1 MELALS
7 ENIRSFRKER
17 SLTQEQ
23 LSEALGVTPGAVYKW
38 EAGLSVPELPVIVKL
53 ADFFDTSVDVLLG
66 YKIRNNSMDAISD
79 RLNTYIRNSDPAAL
93 PEAEKALKKYPN
105 SFMVVHGCAQVYNVF
120 GSENHDPVYLRRALE
135 LYEQA
140 LLLIPQNTGSQVS
153 EYTIYGEIGGI
164 YTLMGEPEKGVEIL
178 KKHNTGGMFDESI
191 GGTLALFMNRTEE
204 AVPFLSNA
212 LLDCVIRLWGCVIG
226 FGAVFSARK
235 DYASVQEIARWGL
248 EVLSGIRNAG
258 RTGYTDKT
266 AAVLTVLLA
275 HAQLH
280 LLVGFR
286 GKFGEETDVP
296 ALAGALAAQDVG
308 LGDALQIILLHH
320 VLVLAADALGQL
332 GTPEAVCLHRTA
344 QLGMEEYGVR
354 GFPVTVTPSA
364 AVGRAAHPSL
374 QGVVV
379 QDGGLL
385 LGGRAAHTPCQV
397 NLYAR
402 QRMLGE
408 GHAQDAAVG
417 RGRCLYADAVVGE
430 HGRVVARPC
439 RLALLVIA

>member
-7 ENIRSFRKER
+7 ENIRAFRKER

-66 YKIRNNSMDAISD
+66 YKIRNNSMEAISD

-248 EVLSGIRNAG
+248 EVLSGIRNTG

-275 HAQLH
+275 SLREA
-280 LLVGFR
+280 
-286 GKFGEETDVP
+286 
-296 ALAGALAAQDVG
+296 AALAASFDASPYYG
-308 LGDALQIILLHH
+308 LSAFRFVSAPKEGSVHDGMGGTAGESVAFILDKLRDPD
-320 VLVLAADALGQL
+320 LASLW
-332 GTPEAVCLHRTA
+332 
-344 QLGMEEYGVR
+344 EEVR
-354 GFPVTVTPSA
+354 NSVPPQA
-364 AVGRAAHPSL
+364 EE
-374 QGVVV
+374 
-379 QDGGLL
+379 GGKK
-385 LGGRAAHTPCQV
+385 Q
-397 NLYAR
+397 
-402 QRMLGE
+402 
-408 GHAQDAAVG
+408 
-417 RGRCLYADAVVGE
+417 
-430 HGRVVARPC
+430 
-439 RLALLVIA
+439 

>member
-1 MELALS
+1 M
-7 ENIRSFRKER
+7 N
-17 SLTQEQ
+17 
-23 LSEALGVTPGAVYKW
+23 
-38 EAGLSVPELPVIVKL
+38 
-53 ADFFDTSVDVLLG
+53 
-66 YKIRNNSMDAISD
+66 
-79 RLNTYIRNSDPAAL
+79 
-93 PEAEKALKKYPN
+93 
-105 SFMVVHGCAQVYNVF
+105 
-120 GSENHDPVYLRRALE
+120 YLRRALE

-248 EVLSGIRNAG
+248 EVLSGIRNTG

-280 LLVGFR
+280 LENAEDARDSLR
-286 GKFGEETDVP
+286 E
-296 ALAGALAAQDVG
+296 AAALAASFDASPYYG
-308 LGDALQIILLHH
+308 LSAFRFVSAPKEGSVHDGMGGTAGESVAFILDKLRDPD
-320 VLVLAADALGQL
+320 LASLW
-332 GTPEAVCLHRTA
+332 
-344 QLGMEEYGVR
+344 EEVR
-354 GFPVTVTPSA
+354 NSVPPQA
-364 AVGRAAHPSL
+364 EE
-374 QGVVV
+374 
-379 QDGGLL
+379 GGKK
-385 LGGRAAHTPCQV
+385 Q
-397 NLYAR
+397 
-402 QRMLGE
+402 
-408 GHAQDAAVG
+408 
-417 RGRCLYADAVVGE
+417 
-430 HGRVVARPC
+430 
-439 RLALLVIA
+439 

>member
-1 MELALS
+1 MEITLS
-7 ENIRSFRKER
+7 ENIRAFRKQR

-38 EAGLSVPELPVIVKL
+38 EAGLSVPELPVIVML

-66 YKIRNNSMDAISD
+66 YKIRSNSMDAISD
-79 RLNTYIRNSDPAAL
+79 RLNTYVRNSDPAAL

-105 SFMVVHGCAQVYNVF
+105 SFTVVHGCAQVYNVF

-140 LLLIPQNTGSQVS
+140 LLLIPQNTASQVS

-178 KKHNTGGMFDESI
+178 KKHNTGGMFDEAI
-191 GGTLALFMNRTEE
+191 GETLALFLNRTEE
-204 AVPFLSNA
+204 AMPFLSGA

-258 RTGYTDKT
+258 QM

-280 LLVGFR
+280 MKNAEDARDSLR
-286 GKFGEETDVP
+286 K
-296 ALAGALAAQDVG
+296 AAALAASF
-308 LGDALQIILLHH
+308 DASPFYGISAFRFVSAPKEGSVHDGMGGTAGESVAFILDKLRDPD
-320 VLVLAADALGQL
+320 LASLW
-332 GTPEAVCLHRTA
+332 
-344 QLGMEEYGVR
+344 EEVR
-354 GFPVTVTPSA
+354 NSVPPQA
-364 AVGRAAHPSL
+364 EE
-374 QGVVV
+374 
-379 QDGGLL
+379 GGKK
-385 LGGRAAHTPCQV
+385 H
-397 NLYAR
+397 
-402 QRMLGE
+402 E
-408 GHAQDAAVG
+408 S
-417 RGRCLYADAVVGE
+417 E
-430 HGRVVARPC
+430 
-439 RLALLVIA
+439 

>member
-7 ENIRSFRKER
+7 ENIRAFRKER

-66 YKIRNNSMDAISD
+66 YKIRNNSMEAISD

-140 LLLIPQNTGSQVS
+140 LLLIPQNTASQVS

-280 LLVGFR
+280 LENAEDAWDSLR
-286 GKFGEETDVP
+286 E
-296 ALAGALAAQDVG
+296 AAALAASFDASPYYG
-308 LGDALQIILLHH
+308 LSAFRFVSAPKEGSVHDGMGGTAGESVAFILDKLRDPD
-320 VLVLAADALGQL
+320 LASLWEKVRNSVPPQA
-332 GTPEAVCLHRTA
+332 
-344 QLGMEEYGVR
+344 EE
-354 GFPVTVTPSA
+354 
-364 AVGRAAHPSL
+364 
-374 QGVVV
+374 
-379 QDGGLL
+379 GGKN
-385 LGGRAAHTPCQV
+385 H
-397 NLYAR
+397 
-402 QRMLGE
+402 E
-408 GHAQDAAVG
+408 S
-417 RGRCLYADAVVGE
+417 E
-430 HGRVVARPC
+430 
-439 RLALLVIA
+439 

>member
-7 ENIRSFRKER
+7 ENIRAFRKER

-178 KKHNTGGMFDESI
+178 KKHNTGRMFDESI

-248 EVLSGIRNAG
+248 EVLSGIRNRDQAG
-258 RTGYTDKT
+258 YPDKMIS
-266 AAVLTVLLA
+266 VLTVLLA

-280 LLVGFR
+280 LGAAEQARSSVR
-286 GKFGEETDVP
+286 KAT
-296 ALAGALAAQDVG
+296 ALAAAFDAAPYYG
-308 LGDALQIILLHH
+308 LSGFRYVAESYEGSVHD
-320 VLVLAADALGQL
+320 GM
-332 GTPEAVCLHRTA
+332 GRTA
-344 QLGMEEYGVR
+344 GESIAFILGKLQDPELEALWSEIRDSDQDQAEKQTEE
-354 GFPVTVTPSA
+354 
-364 AVGRAAHPSL
+364 
-374 QGVVV
+374 
-379 QDGGLL
+379 
-385 LGGRAAHTPCQV
+385 
-397 NLYAR
+397 
-402 QRMLGE
+402 
-408 GHAQDAAVG
+408 
-417 RGRCLYADAVVGE
+417 
-430 HGRVVARPC
+430 
-439 RLALLVIA
+439 

>member
-7 ENIRSFRKER
+7 ENIRAFRKER

-120 GSENHDPVYLRRALE
+120 GSENHDPVYLRKALE

-235 DYASVQEIARWGL
+235 DYASVQEITRWGL

-280 LLVGFR
+280 LENAEDARDSLR
-286 GKFGEETDVP
+286 E
-296 ALAGALAAQDVG
+296 AAALAASFDASPYYG
-308 LGDALQIILLHH
+308 LSAFRFVSALKEGSVHDGMGGTAGESVAFILDKLRDPD
-320 VLVLAADALGQL
+320 LASLW
-332 GTPEAVCLHRTA
+332 
-344 QLGMEEYGVR
+344 EEVR
-354 GFPVTVTPSA
+354 SRVPPQA
-364 AVGRAAHPSL
+364 EE
-374 QGVVV
+374 
-379 QDGGLL
+379 
-385 LGGRAAHTPCQV
+385 GGRKH
-397 NLYAR
+397 
-402 QRMLGE
+402 E
-408 GHAQDAAVG
+408 S
-417 RGRCLYADAVVGE
+417 E
-430 HGRVVARPC
+430 
-439 RLALLVIA
+439 